1 MGLNREIPARDA
13 GYQNIQYLR
22 KDITFADAGP
32 VVVGTLPAGAVIV
45 KPISGVAVHTAFNNA
60 TTNTLNIGTEADGDF
75 YATAIATG
83 AIAYV
88 ALDEA
93 VSGKVDVDTT
103 ITATQAVSGAAATAG
118 SASVI
123 IAYIP
128 AN

>member
-1 MGLNREIPARDA
+1 MGLNRDIPARDA

-22 KDITFADAGP
+22 KDITFADVGP

-45 KPISGVAVHTAFNNA
+45 KPISGVAIHEAFNNG
-60 TTNTLNIGTEADGDF
+60 TTNTLNIGTEAESDL
-75 YATAIATG
+75 YATAIATRPIG
-83 AIAYV
+83 YV
-88 ALDEA
+88 ALNKA

-103 ITATQAVSGAAATAG
+103 ITATQAVSGTAATAG

-123 IAYIP
+123 IAYVL